1 MVREGEEFVEVEMDE
16 ALDVAADSLRKYQ
29 GSTFAA
35 LISPGATN
43 EESYTFQQ
51 FTRGVMGSNNID
63 RLMSRG
69 QATVEDALLESF
81 GVVSSTAG
89 MHEMQT
95 DSNMVLV
102 VGPDIG
108 VWEPIASYWLFWALR
123 YREVKMVVV
132 RPEYSFLCERSNN
145 WIPTPEGTE
154 ADVLNAMAKII
165 LDEGLAS
172 PDAQTDS
179 LKRSLAT
186 IDIEAIAQRAGITAD
201 YLKECAI
208 LYATGGKGVSSGSSS
223 YPASA
228 IWYTASSRETGDAGD
243 IATAANNLAI
253 LTGNIGRPGGGVLA
267 GRRDAN
273 MQGTADVGCHP
284 LLLPGGRKVSDATER
299 AVFSDLWADRWI
311 TDLQVEG
318 VEPIRDLPSEP
329 GVGVLGLAQA
339 IETGQIRAMYI
350 SAQSHKWSA
359 ALDPEL
365 LAALPKLEFLV
376 VEDCFESEL
385 TQMAD
390 VVLPAAM
397 YLEKDGSFTNL
408 DRTVQRVRFAVSAPG
423 DAHPTT
429 FYASEIAQRLG
440 YRFGYYNASSIMDE
454 IATVVP
460 GYNGIAFP
468 RLERAGMQWPVPG
481 FGAEGTV
488 HLSVGN
494 GLAPDEIRIIAD

>member
-1 MVREGEEFVEVEMDE
+1 MVRESDDFVEVEMDE
-16 ALDVAADSLRKYQ
+16 ALDVAAEKLRQYQ
-29 GSTFAA
+29 GSAFAA
-35 LISPGATN
+35 LVSPGITN
-43 EESYTFQQ
+43 EESYTLQQ

-63 RLMSRG
+63 RLMTRS
-69 QATVEDALLESF
+69 QSVVEDALLESF

-132 RPEYSFLCERSNN
+132 RPEYSFMCERSDH

-172 PDAQTDS
+172 PDAQTSS
-179 LKRSLAT
+179 LKSVLSN
-186 IDIEAIAQRAGITAD
+186 IDISKVAERAGVTTAFLRD
-201 YLKECAI
+201 CAI
-208 LYATGGKGVSSGSSS
+208 LYATGGKGVSSGTTEYPSST
-223 YPASA
+223 

-273 MQGTADVGCHP
+273 MQGTVDVGCHP
-284 LLLPGGRKVSDATER
+284 LLLPGGRKVDDATER
-299 AVFSDLWADRWI
+299 AVFSDLWSDRW
-311 TDLQVEG
+311 TPDFQVEG
-318 VEPIRDLPSEP
+318 IAPVRELPATP
-329 GVGVLGLAQA
+329 GVGITGLAQA
-339 IETGQIRAMYI
+339 IEAGQVRAMYI
-350 SAQSHKWSA
+350 SAQSHKWA
-359 ALDPEL
+359 APIEPEL

-385 TQMAD
+385 TQIAD

-397 YLEKDGSFTNL
+397 YLEKDGSFTSL
-408 DRTVQRVRFAVSAPG
+408 DRTVQRVRYAVSAPG
-423 DAHPTT
+423 DAHPSTY
-429 FYASEIAQRLG
+429 YAGEIAQRLG

-454 IATVVP
+454 IASVVP
-460 GYNGIAFP
+460 GYSGIAFP
-468 RLERAGMQWPVPG
+468 RLERAGMQWPVAG
-481 FGAEGTV
+481 FGTEGTV

-494 GLAPDEIRIIAD
+494 GLTPEEVRIIAD